1 MTQKSRKPRKSR
13 KLQTMLLFIEIF
25 KDILLFFVHDHL
37 QNTNIFIGMLTKDFS
52 PITQSKSR
60 TLLQKPDA
68 LAKSTCL
75 MEASE
80 KQKRKE
86 NKCSDSCGIAN
97 GATSGRS
104 NRLKVV
110 GIVVLVVSLRVVLER
125 TRRCRGLSDFLFPVQ
140 RFLVG
145 NRRPSLSSF
154 GLGGRGRFAREDIL
168 GGKRNRAGTYGKFG
182 RMFLWESEVRK
193 VLLGVFFVS
202 LPALLDG
209 NNSFW

>member
-25 KDILLFFVHDHL
+25 KDVLLFFVHDHL
-37 QNTNIFIGMLTKDFS
+37 QNTIFQGKEVLLSKDFS

-86 NKCSDSCGIAN
+86 NKCSDSYEITN
-97 GATSGRS
+97 GEQP
-104 NRLKVV
+104 
-110 GIVVLVVSLRVVLER
+110 LVVRIDSKSLE
-125 TRRCRGLSDFLFPVQ
+125 
-140 RFLVG
+140 
-145 NRRPSLSSF
+145 
-154 GLGGRGRFAREDIL
+154 
-168 GGKRNRAGTYGKFG
+168 
-182 RMFLWESEVRK
+182 
-193 VLLGVFFVS
+193 
-202 LPALLDG
+202 
-209 NNSFW
+209 